1 MTFEQFKRIIELM
14 GFSSDKAVNDNGL
27 FKCPTGVGFA
37 TCNSMGTVNI
47 RRKGTTVSKAGFI
60 RFSGVKF
67 LQERGVI

>member
-1 MTFEQFKRIIELM
+1 MTFEQFKALIECM
-14 GFSSDKAVNDNGL
+14 GFSAKKAVNEDGL
-27 FKCPTGVGFA
+27 FKCPTGVGFV
-37 TCNSMGTVNI
+37 TCNSTGTVNI